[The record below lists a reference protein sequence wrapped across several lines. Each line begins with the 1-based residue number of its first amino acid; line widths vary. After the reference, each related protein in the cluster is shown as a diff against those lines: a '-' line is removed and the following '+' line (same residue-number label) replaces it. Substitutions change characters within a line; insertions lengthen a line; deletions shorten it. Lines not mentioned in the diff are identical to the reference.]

1 MKSAMPRNDLNLL
14 RVLVLLAETRS
25 VSKASKVLGVTQPAV
40 SQALR
45 KLRDSFGDPLFILD
59 RKGLIVTEKAASL
72 IPEIKALLE
81 QLEGVLVGNRS
92 FDSTS
97 STRAFRIGM
106 LDLTEHWLLPA
117 LIEITLTEAP
127 GIRLMGFALPDA
139 QDISGMLESGQL
151 DLVLTSYE
159 PTGKNVRSQRV
170 SEEQFATMAR
180 PRQDGSA
187 DALTLDE
194 FVNTPHVVFQ
204 ERSASIDDALEAIG
218 KRRMIG
224 AVAQNFLSM
233 PAIAAKSGF
242 ICSLPQRSAAICA
255 KSHNLNVHAPP
266 VNLTPWPLFVGWHS
280 KFNVDPSIRWLIEK
294 VKHVA
299 LNT

>member
-1 MKSAMPRNDLNLL
+1 MSRNDLDLNLL
-14 RVLVLLAETRS
+14 KVLILLAETRS

-40 SQALR
+40 SQALK
-45 KLRDSFGDPLFILD
+45 KLRDSFGDPLFIAD

-72 IPEIKALLE
+72 IPEIKALVD
-81 QLEGVLVGNRS
+81 QLEGVLAGNRS

-97 STRAFRIGM
+97 STRTFRIGM

-117 LIEITLTEAP
+117 LIEIILKEAP

-151 DLVLTSYE
+151 DLVLTGYE
-159 PTGKNVRSQRV
+159 PTGKNVRSQRI

-180 PRQDGSA
+180 PRKDGSTA
-187 DALTLDE
+187 ALTLDE

-204 ERSASIDDALEAIG
+204 ERSASIDDALQAIG
-218 KRRMIG
+218 KKRIVG
-224 AVAQNFLSM
+224 AVAQNFLSL

-255 KSHNLNVHAPP
+255 RSHNLTVYAPP
-266 VNLTPWPLFVGWHS
+266 VELTPWPLFVGWHS
-280 KFNVDPSIRWLIEK
+280 KFNSDPSIRWIIDK
-294 VKHVA
+294 VKLVA
-299 LNT
+299 QST